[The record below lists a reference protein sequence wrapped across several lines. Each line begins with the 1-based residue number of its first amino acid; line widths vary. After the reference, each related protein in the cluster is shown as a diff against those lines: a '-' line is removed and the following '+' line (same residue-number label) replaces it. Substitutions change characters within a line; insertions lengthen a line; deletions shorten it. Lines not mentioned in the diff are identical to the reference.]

1 MEAKTLWKAVQAELE
16 LTLSE
21 LKYKMWIAPTRAG
34 DLTDSSIEILCSTL
48 PVRKKLETEFI
59 SLIQSS
65 VNKIGT
71 GNYKLIFK
79 TGGVVQTES
88 GAKSL
93 GPLFEGKKDMGKE
106 IENTLPN
113 NSGLFPKYTFENYVA
128 GSNNNLAYAIATSVA
143 DNPGKKYNPFFLYSG
158 VGLGKTH
165 LIQAIG
171 NKIIKDK
178 PKLRVIYVT
187 GESFTNEL
195 IELLMSGKAK
205 GKYTANKFREKYRSA
220 DVLLIDDIQFIA
232 GRETTQ
238 EEFFHTFNTLYM
250 NQKQIVITSD
260 RPPNA
265 FNNLEERI
273 TSRFGSGI
281 IADIQTPDI
290 DMRSAILRSKRDENK
305 DDVSNEILDVI
316 AQTIDTNVREL
327 EGAYLQVLTYAKAT
341 GKEMSEDLVSKS
353 LGMVVKEKKEK
364 LVNLNQIIR
373 AVCTYYSVKI
383 PDIKGERR
391 TKDLVVPRHMTMYLI
406 HNLTQTPYMGIGE
419 FMGGRDHTTIMHGVR
434 KVEEEI
440 LSSQKTKQDA
450 SNIKSIIFEN

>member
-34 DLTDSSIEILCSTL
+34 DLTKDSIEILCSTL
-48 PVRKKLETEFI
+48 PVRKKLETEFL
-59 SLIQSS
+59 SLIQTS

-79 TGGVVQTES
+79 IGGAVQAEAES
-88 GAKSL
+88 KSL
-93 GPLFEGKKDMGKE
+93 GPLFEGKRDAEKE
-106 IENTLPN
+106 GEGTESNS
-113 NSGLFPKYTFENYVA
+113 SGLFPKYTFGNYVA
-128 GSNNNLAYAIATSVA
+128 GSNNNLAYAIATAVA

-171 NKIIKDK
+171 NKIIRDK

-260 RPPNA
+260 RPPHA

-305 DDVSNEILDVI
+305 DDVSNEILDII
-316 AQTIDTNVREL
+316 AQTVSTNVREL

-341 GKEMSEDLVSKS
+341 GEEMSETLVSKS

-391 TKDLVVPRHMTMYLI
+391 TKDLVIPRHMTMYLI

-434 KVEEEI
+434 KVEGEI
-440 LSSQKTKQDA
+440 VSSQKTKQDA
-450 SNIKSIIFEN
+450 ANIKNIIYEI

>member
-195 IELLMSGKAK
+195 I
-205 GKYTANKFREKYRSA
+205 
-220 DVLLIDDIQFIA
+220 A

-341 GKEMSEDLVSKS
+341 GKERSEDLVSKS

-406 HNLTQTPYMGIGE
+406 HNLTQAPYMGIGE
-419 FMGGRDHTTIMHGVR
+419 FVGGRDHTTIMHGVR